1 MIRKWIGPLIYLPR
15 HPRIRRDAI
24 WQAGKNLYRRKKD
37 EMKKNFLGSLFQF
50 LSQVLY
56 KQRP

>member
-37 EMKKNFLGSLFQF
+37 E
-50 LSQVLY
+50 
-56 KQRP
+56 